1 MAGRITVLETY
12 YLIDFENIK
21 IAGGKLSYTG
31 IPKNS
36 NVIVFLTSR
45 DILAESEK
53 PKRVDIHFQIFDNIP
68 EGREFVD
75 KYISA
80 YMGYLAGVYDKENL
94 KVYIVSRNKGY
105 DNIIAFMSDLVNA
118 ERREQVAEKAQK
130 KAAPAAMQKAKRTDE
145 GKASKCLLEIEEAL
159 YEYGA
164 DIPRKNFDVVLNIV
178 KESLNGK
185 DKKSVLAG
193 IKEKLYVKFPYIGE
207 FYMEV
212 VTPPV
217 EDYFK

>member
-1 MAGRITVLETY
+1 METY
-12 YLIDFENIK
+12 YLIDYENIK
-21 IAGGKLSYTG
+21 IADVKLSYTG

-45 DILAESEK
+45 DKLAESEK
-53 PKRVDIHFQIFDNIP
+53 PKRTDINFQIFDNIP

-80 YMGYLAGVYDKENL
+80 YMGYLAGVYSKDTL
-94 KVYIVSRNKGY
+94 KINIVSRNKSY
-105 DNIIAFMSDLVNA
+105 LVNA
-118 ERREQVAEKAQK
+118 ERKEQIAEKAQK
-130 KAAPAAMQKAKRTDE
+130 KAAPATAQKSGRADE

-159 YEYGA
+159 YEYGSN
-164 DIPRKNFDVVLNIV
+164 IPRKNFDVVLAIV

-185 DKKSVLAG
+185 NKKSVLSD
-193 IKEKLYVKFPYIGE
+193 IKEKLYRKFPYIGE
-207 FYMEV
+207 FYMEL

-217 EDYFK
+217 EDFFK

>member
-1 MAGRITVLETY
+1 METY
-12 YLIDFENIK
+12 YLIDYENIK
-21 IAGGKLSYTG
+21 IAGVKLSYSG

-45 DILAESEK
+45 DTLAESEK
-53 PKRVDIHFQIFDNIP
+53 PKRADIKFQIFDNIP

-80 YMGYLAGVYDKENL
+80 YMGYLAGVYAKDTL
-94 KVYIVSRNKGY
+94 KVNIVSRNKSY
-105 DNIIAFMSDLVNA
+105 DNIISFMSDLVNA
-118 ERREQVAEKAQK
+118 ERKEQIADKIQK
-130 KAAPAAMQKAKRTDE
+130 KAALAAAHKAGRADD

-159 YEYGA
+159 YEYGS
-164 DIPRKNFDVVLNIV
+164 DIPRKNYDIVLAIV

-185 DKKSVLAG
+185 DKKTVLSD
-193 IKEKLYVKFPYIGE
+193 IKEKLYMKFPYIGE

>member
-1 MAGRITVLETY
+1 METY
-12 YLIDFENIK
+12 YLIDYENIK
-21 IAGGKLSYTG
+21 IAGVKLSYSG

-36 NVIVFLTSR
+36 NVIFFLTSK
-45 DILAESEK
+45 DKLAESDK
-53 PKRVDIHFQIFDNIP
+53 PKRADIDCQVFSNIP
-68 EGREFVD
+68 EGKEFVD

-80 YMGYLAGVYDKENL
+80 YMGYLAGAYDKEIL

-118 ERREQVAEKAQK
+118 ERKEQIAEKTQK
-130 KAAPAAMQKAKRTDE
+130 EAPAIVQKSKRTDE

-159 YEYGA
+159 YEYGS
-164 DIPRKNFDVVLNIV
+164 DIPRKNFDVVLTIV
-178 KESLNGK
+178 KEALNGK
-185 DKKSVLAG
+185 DKKAVLAE
-193 IKEKLYVKFPYIGE
+193 IKEKLYMKFPYIGE